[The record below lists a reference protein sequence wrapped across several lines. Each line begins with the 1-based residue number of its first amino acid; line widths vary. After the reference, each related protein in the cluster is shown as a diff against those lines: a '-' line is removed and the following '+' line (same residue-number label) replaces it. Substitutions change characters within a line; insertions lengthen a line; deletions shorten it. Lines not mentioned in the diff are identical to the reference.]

1 MSAISPSLQN
11 KPFTGLTKGNGTIMK
26 TRKCIPA
33 VLKAAAFFLAM
44 MLLLV
49 LLWAVLPYPVNPA
62 LRQLRR
68 QLAEDGCIIHAGG
81 YLTLSDGTRVSY
93 TNSLEALENCWQ
105 NGKRFCEI
113 DLQETMDGTLI
124 CGHGDEKE
132 LVFGTGLPTTASG
145 ADFLS
150 CRIYG
155 EFTPLT
161 VEDLAAFM
169 RGHPGFYV
177 FTDVKSDNLRVCR
190 RLAEA
195 FPDLRSRFIVQ
206 IQLPEEYETL
216 RELGFPY
223 ITYPIF
229 KTPDEQRGLLR
240 LTAFAENHE
249 LLALILP
256 NGYYSPDSKLYL
268 AEELIRTPLI
278 LHTLNDNWEIE
289 YYLRNHMALAVY
301 TDRTDFEQR

>member
-1 MSAISPSLQN
+1 MRPHKA
-11 KPFTGLTKGNGTIMK
+11 
-26 TRKCIPA
+26 IPA
-33 VLKAAAFFLAM
+33 VLKNLAFFLIIPI
-44 MLLLV
+44 LLV
-49 LLWAVLPYPVNPA
+49 LLWFVLPHPVNPELMR
-62 LRQLRR
+62 LRQ

-81 YLTLSDGTRVSY
+81 YVTLSNGTQVSY

-113 DLQETMDGTLI
+113 DLQEASDGTLI
-124 CGHGDEKE
+124 CGHGDEDE

-145 ADFLS
+145 ADYLS

-155 EFTPLT
+155 ELTPLSA
-161 VEDLAAFM
+161 EDLAAFM
-169 RGHPGFYV
+169 RGHSGFYV
-177 FTDVKSDNLRVCR
+177 FADVKSNNLRVCR

-229 KTPDEQRGLLR
+229 KTPDEQRGLLQ

-256 NGYYSPDSKLYL
+256 NGYYSPDSKLLL
-268 AEELIRTPLI
+268 AGKLIRTPLI
-278 LHTLNDNWEIE
+278 LHTLNDSWEID
-289 YYLRNHMALAVY
+289 YYLHNHLAAAVY
-301 TDRTDFEQR
+301 TDRTDF

>member
-1 MSAISPSLQN
+1 MRPHKA
-11 KPFTGLTKGNGTIMK
+11 
-26 TRKCIPA
+26 IPA
-33 VLKAAAFFLAM
+33 VLKNLAFFLTI
-44 MLLLV
+44 LILLV
-49 LLWAVLPYPVNPA
+49 LLWVVLPHPVNPELLR
-62 LRQLRR
+62 LRQ
-68 QLAEDGCIIHAGG
+68 QLTEDGCIIHAGG
-81 YLTLSDGTRVSY
+81 YVTLSNGTQVSY
-93 TNSLEALENCWQ
+93 TNSLEALENCWR

-124 CGHGDEKE
+124 CGHGDENE

-145 ADFLS
+145 ADYLS

-155 EFTPLT
+155 ELTPLSA
-161 VEDLAAFM
+161 EDLAAFM

-256 NGYYSPDSKLYL
+256 NGYYSPDSKLLL
-268 AEELIRTPLI
+268 AGKLIRTPLI
-278 LHTLNDNWEIE
+278 LHTLNDSWEIE
-289 YYLRNHMALAVY
+289 YYLRNHLALAVY
-301 TDRTDFEQR
+301 TDRTDFELR